1 MIINFLKADQSGR
14 SRDEDALIAWTWKKY
29 LDTNGTDPKI
39 LLRFPMTKVD
49 MNKRNVL
56 ILTISDLFIKIR
68 PWCEQWMLFN
78 SSYNKNILL
87 YHKNLLSAVLQK

>member
-1 MIINFLKADQSGR
+1 MMINFLKADQSGK

-29 LDTNGTDPKI
+29 LDTNATDPNI

-49 MNKRNVL
+49 MNKESCL
-56 ILTISDLFIKIR
+56 FLTISDLFMNIR

-78 SSYNKNILL
+78 SSYKKNILL